1 MCRFLAIV
9 GAVMFAET
17 AIAALTVPPG
27 VTATEVFATGG
38 GDPMVSFDW
47 ANDGKLYYIT
57 GNYAPQMTVH
67 EWDGTNVSQIYSE
80 SVYPGSWVACNG
92 AYAYFTQDSDMVLY
106 KYDTAGG
113 GPATVTA
120 QVPGLWGVLFSGGDA
135 FLVGADAMWQ
145 GTIHRS
151 IVGLDG
157 ELGAP
162 SLLGTVGDPSGPMAF
177 DAGGNLYYSAGYM
190 HQRILKY
197 TAAEVA
203 DAVAGG
209 APLGDPAG
217 HVWASFAGMGDG
229 ATGMAF
235 DADGALVLTATSFL
249 GPSRLLRFTVAG
261 DGSNADVATLAD
273 CDTRLGTVRL
283 RDGAIQVND
292 GDAIYSVVPEPSV
305 LALLAGGV
313 LPALIRRARRRE
325 AERKP
330 SRSFAGK

>member
-1 MCRFLAIV
+1 MLAQ
-9 GAVMFAET
+9 T

-27 VTATEVFATGG
+27 VTATEVYATGG

-47 ANDGKLYYIT
+47 ADNGWLYYVT
-57 GNYAPQMTVH
+57 GDYSPQMTVH
-67 EWDGTNVSQIYSE
+67 EWNGTTVSQVYSD
-80 SVYPGSWVACNG
+80 SVYAGSWAACSG

-120 QVPGLWGVLFSGGDA
+120 QVPGLWGVLFHGGDA
-135 FLVGADAMWQ
+135 YLVGADATWQ

-151 IVGLDG
+151 LVGLDG

-177 DAGGNLYYSAGYM
+177 DAGGNLYYSAGYLQ
-190 HQRILKY
+190 QRILKY

-203 DAVAGG
+203 DAVAGS
-209 APLGDPAG
+209 APLGDPDG

-249 GPSRLLRFTVAG
+249 GPSKLLRFTVAA
-261 DGSNADVATLAD
+261 DGSNSHVATLAES
-273 CDTRLGTVRL
+273 DTRLGTVRL
-283 RDGAIQVND
+283 HGGAIHVND
-292 GDAIYSVVPEPSV
+292 GDAIYSIVPEPSI
-305 LALLAGGV
+305 LALLAGCA
-313 LPALIRRARRRE
+313 LPAILRRVRRRE
-325 AERKP
+325 PDRTP
-330 SRSFAGK
+330 SRSLAGG